1 MIPNSLKPGRGFYT
15 GLFTLALPIMV
26 QNLILSSVN
35 MVDTLMVGRLGTV
48 EIAAVGL
55 GNQVFFLLSMIL
67 FGVSSGGAVFTA
79 QYWGKKDIAGI
90 RKTTGFCLAIAL
102 GTSTVFTAVC
112 MIAPAFVIG
121 LYSNDPAVIKT
132 GAQYLRTVAPCF
144 LPFSVGMV
152 YTLVLRTVEKVRLA
166 MTATIVSLLTNVTL
180 NYVLIFGM
188 GPIPAMGVTGAA
200 IATVI
205 ARFIEVSILVS
216 VSYKRRYPHAGT
228 VSELTGFDAPFVAK
242 FAAIAAPVILNEMLW
257 GLGITSQ
264 NAIFAKTGTEAIA
277 AFNVV
282 TTVSNLVWVF
292 YIGLA
297 NGAAILV
304 GKKIG
309 EGETGLARSYA
320 RGITNFSVLTAPVV
334 ALMLLALQTTLP
346 ALFNVQA
353 SVLSLMGTMFLFLAL
368 AYPFRA
374 FNISMVI
381 GVCRAGGD
389 TRFCI
394 VYDLAF
400 MWLVALP
407 AAAMAAF
414 VFHAPVAV
422 IYCCVISE
430 EFLKVPLGYLR
441 LRSGKWLHDVT

>member
-1 MIPNSLKPGRGFYT
+1 MIPKSLRPGRGFYT

-26 QNLILSSVN
+26 QNLILSMVN
-35 MVDTLMVGRLGTV
+35 MVDTLMVGQLGTV

-55 GNQVFFLLSMIL
+55 GNQVFFLLTMIL

-79 QYWGKKDIAGI
+79 QYWGKKDVAGI
-90 RKTTGFCLAIAL
+90 RRTTGFCLAIAL
-102 GTSTVFTAVC
+102 GTSSLFTIVC
-112 MIAPAFVIG
+112 MTAPAFVIG
-121 LYSNDPAVIKT
+121 LYSTDPAVIET

-166 MTATIVSLLTNVTL
+166 MTATVIALLTNVIL
-180 NYVLIFGM
+180 NYILIFGM

-205 ARFIEVSILVS
+205 ARFLEVGILVS
-216 VSYKRRYPHAGT
+216 VSYLRRYPHAGT
-228 VSELTGFDAPFVAK
+228 FRELTGFNPSFIGK
-242 FAAIAAPVILNEMLW
+242 FSGIAAPVILNELLW

-264 NAIFAKTGTEAIA
+264 NAIFARTGTEAVA
-277 AFNVV
+277 AFNIV

-297 NGAAILV
+297 NGAAILI

-320 RGITNFSVLTAPVV
+320 RGITGFSVLTAPVV
-334 ALMLLALQTTLP
+334 ALALLGLHAILP
-346 ALFNVQA
+346 SLFNVPE
-353 SVLSLMGTMFLFLAL
+353 SVLDLMGIMFIFLAL

-389 TRFCI
+389 TRFCV
-394 VYDLAF
+394 VYDLVF
-400 MWLVALP
+400 MWLVSLP
-407 AAAMAAF
+407 AAAIAAF
-414 VFHAPVAV
+414 AFHAPVAV

-430 EFLKVPLGYLR
+430 EFLKVLLGYLR